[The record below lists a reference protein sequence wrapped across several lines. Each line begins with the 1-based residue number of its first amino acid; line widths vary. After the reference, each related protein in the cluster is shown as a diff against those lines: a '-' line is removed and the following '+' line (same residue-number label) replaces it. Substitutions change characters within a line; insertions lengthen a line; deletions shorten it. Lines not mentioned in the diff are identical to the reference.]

1 MSPASTTARRKLICL
16 TGFMGCGKTTV
27 GRLLARQLGWRF
39 VDLDTRI
46 VEHAGLSITEIFD
59 RLGEPTFR
67 EIEHE
72 RLLETLGEAAAQ
84 DTPTVLAL
92 GGGTFAQPRN
102 VDLLRRFGRAEG
114 SVAHAPAVVIWLD
127 CPIQNL
133 LRRCVTMA
141 DRPLFRDEASFRQL
155 YEQRR
160 PSYEKAD
167 YRVESNAGPRRVVEQ
182 ILALGILKSP
192 AGMGE
197 PQGAA
202 FKNDAGRNRA

>member
-1 MSPASTTARRKLICL
+1 MSPASTTTRRKLICL

-39 VDLDTRI
+39 VDLDTHI

-59 RLGEPTFR
+59 RLGEPAFR

-72 RLLETLGEAAAQ
+72 RLLEVLGGAAAQ

-102 VDLLRRFGRAEG
+102 VDLLRRFDRAEG
-114 SVAHAPAVVIWLD
+114 SVARSAAVVIWLD
-127 CPIQNL
+127 CPIENL
-133 LRRCVTMA
+133 LERCVTMA
-141 DRPLFRDEASFRQL
+141 DRPLFRNEAGFRQL

-160 PSYEKAD
+160 PFYEKAD
-167 YRVESNAGPRRVVEQ
+167 YRVESNADTRRVVEQ
-182 ILALGILKSP
+182 IVALGILKCP
-192 AGMGE
+192 VGMAEG
-197 PQGAA
+197 QGAA
-202 FKNDAGRNRA
+202 SENDAGRGRA